1 MGPLIMLND
10 HRLYPLS
17 LGLFSLNVQA
27 GGNLGMMMASSF
39 LMTVPVIVLFFFAQK
54 YFIQGVTL
62 TGIKG

>member
-1 MGPLIMLND
+1 MGLLIVLNE

-27 GGNLGMMMASSF
+27 GCNLGMMMAGSF
-39 LMTVPVIVLFFFAQK
+39 LMTLPVLVIFFFAQK

-62 TGIKG
+62 AGMKG